1 VVHLELLQVQ
11 LQEVVEQVAAVPV
24 QLQEALMEQ
33 QEQLILVVA
42 VEAVENVIL
51 LQV

>member
-1 VVHLELLQVQ
+1 
-11 LQEVVEQVAAVPV
+11 VPV